1 MKRFILLLIS
11 SCLIPQNP
19 VSDQGLDQIVEPGS
33 VVTVSGADSY
43 AVDGN
48 SIVSYQWIVHQD
60 ILDSN
65 PGLDLTSETLVFT
78 APNASSSA
86 IYSITLQVTDNQG
99 NVSQE
104 YDAENLILS
113 EYCETTT
120 SAGSANKYIE
130 IYNGTGQTITSDD
143 WVNYEVWIAKASSG
157 LSGDF
162 MNPEQDF
169 RHKLFFHR
177 LPAESDE
184 GNDIDV
190 ADMSTIY
197 PDDLSHGETL
207 LIVKELESADAD
219 LVEHSPLEW
228 NDLSDLSGDE
238 GIALVK
244 DGLPV
249 HVVGEGADP
258 GSGWDVAGVSAAT
271 KDHVLMRKTTV
282 VLGNYLNWDASAGDI
297 NGDGVTDADESEW
310 IVLDMDYSN
319 AGSHNCTSCDN
330 SVDIIVAIPPEA
342 NAGAD
347 FTTCEET
354 VFLSGSGP
362 LEDGEYTYLWTAP
375 GAVPLS
381 DENIS
386 NPSFASPTN
395 LSEDTVYCFDLV
407 VNDGYVDSD
416 PDSICVTVQ
425 ANLCPVANAGEDKS
439 FRVNTLSEI
448 SLSGLSSYDPN
459 AGDNLSYEWEQ
470 IDQNQALSLNGEN
483 SETLVLTNLPT
494 SLESN
499 PTEYMFELTVVD
511 QGLQV
516 SEPDTIK
523 ISLGEFA
530 PPASPNLY
538 AVPYSDYIKLS
549 WDFVSEASIDPL
561 TKYAD
566 FEGYKLYRSEDGGQT
581 WCDPEFIT
589 YDFEGSAVGCQPIA
603 QFDLTEN
610 QDLLHCIYKEGYANC
625 EFNRGENISEYD
637 PTDGWVYLGENSGLE
652 HIYIDEDVVEGKQ
665 YTYTLTAYDMGL
677 RTYSFDYVF
686 SENSTSSGEPYE
698 DVGTD
703 GCSDNYEDG
712 LGGCVD
718 SETPGSDDPN
728 GDNYDESTESG
739 SEGNSEYDLGEPY
752 TDTNDNSQWD
762 GDPIYVQE
770 TNWSP
775 SNPDQWTSIGQ
786 NDNNNSVVNSDPE
799 INSSYSS
806 LESNLGADGDNNFV
820 QAVAGGLP
828 TNISEPTT
836 DESDSFILADV
847 GNIGNGNRYF
857 DVVDRS
863 ELSDVYLKFEIQAE
877 YGISDNG
884 SVNNSFEANK
894 SENPSLYIWEVASDG
909 ETLVDSLVV
918 YVEDLSSSTSISAEL
933 DLPGVYSADNNL
945 SLTYPVYIVEDMP
958 IAFSDEQGADE
969 NWTDLI
975 YGTRF
980 KFDNSFFF
988 YESTKDGALYIPP
1001 IRDAYTVESD
1011 PDSTLMTSLFI
1022 SEERKTEISYYSRD
1036 IFDMRPPYKYKIE
1049 FSNTPEFSVSDM
1061 VVPAQPYAGSSCSDE
1076 EGLTRVPFRVT
1087 NLTTG
1092 ELVNLIHRD
1101 YGLND
1106 GYVTDEEGNTAPDYG
1121 ADGRKDCFWTRSEL
1135 MLFNEY
1141 ISTYA
1146 VPIPHWMTS
1155 DDGSYTYQLD
1165 LDYFMFREFG
1175 TSDWDQSLQYSEG
1188 DQVLHQ
1194 SMIWEATNII
1204 PNYIPPPTGSDSEGK
1219 KGWFDCGADLKCNQ
1233 DEEGFD
1239 AALNPDPE
1247 GDDYDSVT
1255 NPEGDEGDGFN
1266 DNPWKPRYPWK
1277 APRCSDG
1284 FSSQSDCVGEDKEW
1298 QYDTFYFTPIAWYAD
1313 GDSWTVNL
1321 GLIGASEDLS
1331 QSDLEQITVV
1341 PNPYRGSSIYNQDYE
1356 DETIYFKNLP
1366 SSCTIKIYT
1375 VTGKLVDTINF
1386 NSADN
1391 NGSGQYPWHL
1401 ENSKGEKVAPGLY
1414 IYHAQSGGYDQI
1426 GKFAIVR

>member
-48 SIVSYQWIVHQD
+48 SIVSYQWSVHQD

-65 PGLDLTSETLVFT
+65 PGLDLASETLVFT

-190 ADMSTIY
+190 GDMSTIY

-258 GSGWDVAGVSAAT
+258 GSGWDVAGVNAAT
-271 KDHVLMRKTTV
+271 KDHVLIRKATV
-282 VLGNYLNWDASAGDI
+282 VLGNYLNWDVSAGDI

-386 NPSFASPTN
+386 NPSFVSPAN

-483 SETLVLTNLPT
+483 SG
-494 SLESN
+494 
-499 PTEYMFELTVVD
+499 FCF
-511 QGLQV
+511 GG
-516 SEPDTIK
+516 I
-523 ISLGEFA
+523 
-530 PPASPNLY
+530 
-538 AVPYSDYIKLS
+538 
-549 WDFVSEASIDPL
+549 
-561 TKYAD
+561 
-566 FEGYKLYRSEDGGQT
+566 YRS
-581 WCDPEFIT
+581 
-589 YDFEGSAVGCQPIA
+589 
-603 QFDLTEN
+603 
-610 QDLLHCIYKEGYANC
+610 
-625 EFNRGENISEYD
+625 FN
-637 PTDGWVYLGENSGLE
+637 
-652 HIYIDEDVVEGKQ
+652 
-665 YTYTLTAYDMGL
+665 
-677 RTYSFDYVF
+677 
-686 SENSTSSGEPYE
+686 
-698 DVGTD
+698 
-703 GCSDNYEDG
+703 
-712 LGGCVD
+712 
-718 SETPGSDDPN
+718 
-728 GDNYDESTESG
+728 
-739 SEGNSEYDLGEPY
+739 
-752 TDTNDNSQWD
+752 
-762 GDPIYVQE
+762 
-770 TNWSP
+770 
-775 SNPDQWTSIGQ
+775 
-786 NDNNNSVVNSDPE
+786 
-799 INSSYSS
+799 
-806 LESNLGADGDNNFV
+806 
-820 QAVAGGLP
+820 
-828 TNISEPTT
+828 
-836 DESDSFILADV
+836 
-847 GNIGNGNRYF
+847 
-857 DVVDRS
+857 
-863 ELSDVYLKFEIQAE
+863 
-877 YGISDNG
+877 
-884 SVNNSFEANK
+884 
-894 SENPSLYIWEVASDG
+894 
-909 ETLVDSLVV
+909 
-918 YVEDLSSSTSISAEL
+918 
-933 DLPGVYSADNNL
+933 
-945 SLTYPVYIVEDMP
+945 
-958 IAFSDEQGADE
+958 
-969 NWTDLI
+969 
-975 YGTRF
+975 
-980 KFDNSFFF
+980 
-988 YESTKDGALYIPP
+988 
-1001 IRDAYTVESD
+1001 
-1011 PDSTLMTSLFI
+1011 
-1022 SEERKTEISYYSRD
+1022 
-1036 IFDMRPPYKYKIE
+1036 
-1049 FSNTPEFSVSDM
+1049 
-1061 VVPAQPYAGSSCSDE
+1061 
-1076 EGLTRVPFRVT
+1076 
-1087 NLTTG
+1087 
-1092 ELVNLIHRD
+1092 
-1101 YGLND
+1101 
-1106 GYVTDEEGNTAPDYG
+1106 
-1121 ADGRKDCFWTRSEL
+1121 
-1135 MLFNEY
+1135 
-1141 ISTYA
+1141 
-1146 VPIPHWMTS
+1146 
-1155 DDGSYTYQLD
+1155 
-1165 LDYFMFREFG
+1165 
-1175 TSDWDQSLQYSEG
+1175 
-1188 DQVLHQ
+1188 
-1194 SMIWEATNII
+1194 
-1204 PNYIPPPTGSDSEGK
+1204 
-1219 KGWFDCGADLKCNQ
+1219 
-1233 DEEGFD
+1233 
-1239 AALNPDPE
+1239 
-1247 GDDYDSVT
+1247 
-1255 NPEGDEGDGFN
+1255 
-1266 DNPWKPRYPWK
+1266 
-1277 APRCSDG
+1277 
-1284 FSSQSDCVGEDKEW
+1284 
-1298 QYDTFYFTPIAWYAD
+1298 
-1313 GDSWTVNL
+1313 
-1321 GLIGASEDLS
+1321 
-1331 QSDLEQITVV
+1331 
-1341 PNPYRGSSIYNQDYE
+1341 
-1356 DETIYFKNLP
+1356 
-1366 SSCTIKIYT
+1366 
-1375 VTGKLVDTINF
+1375 
-1386 NSADN
+1386 
-1391 NGSGQYPWHL
+1391 
-1401 ENSKGEKVAPGLY
+1401 
-1414 IYHAQSGGYDQI
+1414 
-1426 GKFAIVR
+1426 